1 MISDLLA
8 QSAAGPH
15 RPRMGLTAIATRD
28 WIELGADL
36 REVLVLKRRLLAE
49 RHDDVFAA
57 LPGSEAAGAE
67 IIDALFDFLPKRY
80 PTQYP
85 RMQDTIAIAATSE
98 LIARRSPALHPL
110 DVAGRLVPEDLC
122 VMEADA
128 DGVYRLTAA
137 SLCFP
142 SRWRLHEKLGLPLA
156 EIHGPVPSYDSALA
170 RPVDRFFTSLA
181 DGKIVER
188 RNWTI
193 HDRPDLFQPQSPRH
207 HVVPPERFASDL
219 FLRSERQTLRRFTPS
234 RAILFTIRTRV
245 WPLGELTSDDAHAL
259 GLAVANLPVEERRYK
274 GVVALAEPLVAWLAA
289 R

>member
-1 MISDLLA
+1 
-8 QSAAGPH
+8 
-15 RPRMGLTAIATRD
+15 MGLTAIAERD
-28 WIELGADL
+28 WIELGDDL
-36 REVLVLKRRLLAE
+36 RETLVLKRRLLAE
-49 RHDDVFAA
+49 RHDEVFAA
-57 LPGSEAAGAE
+57 LSGSEAAGAE
-67 IIDALFDFLPKRY
+67 IVDALFEFLPRRY

-110 DVAGRLVPEDLC
+110 DIAGRLVPEDLC
-122 VMEADA
+122 VMEPGE
-128 DGVYRLTAA
+128 DGAYRLTAA

-156 EIHGPVPSYDSALA
+156 EIHGPVPGYGEVLA
-170 RPVDRFFTSLA
+170 RPVDRFFTALA
-181 DGKIVER
+181 DGKIVQR
-188 RNWTI
+188 RNWTV

-207 HVVPPERFASDL
+207 HVVEPERFASDL

-245 WPLGELTSDDAHAL
+245 WPLGDLAPADAHAL
-259 GLAVANLPVEERRYK
+259 SGAIANLPAEDRRYK
-274 GVVALAEPLVAWLAA
+274 GVVALAEPLIAWLAA

>member
-8 QSAAGPH
+8 QAATQPH
-15 RPRMGLTAIATRD
+15 RPQMGLTAIAERD

-36 REVLVLKRRLLAE
+36 RETLVLKRRLLAE
-49 RHDDVFAA
+49 HHDEVFAA
-57 LPGSEAAGAE
+57 LPGSEAAGCE
-67 IIDALFDFLPKRY
+67 IVDALFEFLPRRY

-98 LIARRSPALHPL
+98 LIARRSAALHPL
-110 DVAGRLVPEDLC
+110 DIAGRLVPEDLC
-122 VMEADA
+122 VMETGE
-128 DGVYRLTAA
+128 DGAYRLTAA

-156 EIHGPVPSYDSALA
+156 DIHGPVPAYGAVLA
-170 RPVDRFFTSLA
+170 RPVDRFFTALA
-181 DGKIVER
+181 DGKIVQR

-207 HVVPPERFASDL
+207 HVVPPERFGSEL
-219 FLRSERQTLRRFTPS
+219 FLRSERQTLRRFPRS
-234 RAILFTIRTRV
+234 RAILFTIRTHV
-245 WPLGELTSDDAHAL
+245 WPLGDLTRDDAHAL
-259 GLAVANLPVEERRYK
+259 SGAIAQLPVEDRHYK
-274 GVVALAEPLVAWLAA
+274 GVAALADPLVAWLAS

>member
-8 QSAAGPH
+8 HAAAQPH
-15 RPRMGLTAIATRD
+15 RPQMGLTASAERD
-28 WIELGADL
+28 WIEIGADL
-36 REVLVLKRRLLAE
+36 RDTLVLKRRLLAE
-49 RHDDVFAA
+49 HHDEVFGA

-67 IIDALFDFLPKRY
+67 IVDALFDFLPRRY

-128 DGVYRLTAA
+128 DGKYRLTAA

-156 EIHGPVPSYDSALA
+156 EIHGPVPGYDSALA
-170 RPVDRFFTSLA
+170 RPVDRFFTALA
-181 DGKIVER
+181 DGKIVQR

-207 HVVPPERFASDL
+207 HVVPPERFGSDL

-234 RAILFTIRTRV
+234 RAILFTIRTHV
-245 WPLGELTSDDAHAL
+245 WPLGELSTDDAHAL
-259 GLAVANLPVEERRYK
+259 GQAVANLPVADRQYK
-274 GVVALAEPLVAWLAA
+274 GVVALAEKLSVWLAA